1 MAKFTFDTYII
12 YIKYY
17 SFSSL
22 STTLII
28 FFFHIILEEI
38 IATGSI
44 KSMRKPTIPKRD
56 EPVVIRVMSERTV
69 IIISTGTTPITPFL
83 TTFLPELVLEN
94 RPRVSEPNRAGIK

>member
-1 MAKFTFDTYII
+1 
-12 YIKYY
+12 
-17 SFSSL
+17 
-22 STTLII
+22 
-28 FFFHIILEEI
+28 
-38 IATGSI
+38 
-44 KSMRKPTIPKRD
+44 MRKPTIPKRD